1 MIAIIRCG
9 SNIASIEFALARLGK
24 KSIVTTDLDIIQA
37 ASHVILPGVGH
48 ARHAMQTLTKNN
60 LIDLIFRLEQPVLG
74 ICLGMQILCEFS
86 SEGNVPCLSLLSEKV
101 EALPKKSDLVTPHMG
116 WNKVQI
122 TDRSSK
128 LLKDIDNEFF
138 AYFVHSYYVPL
149 TESTIAKTEYGIHFS
164 SIFHHKNFFGMQFH
178 PEKSG
183 KIGEILL
190 RNFLMQE
197 RI

>member
-24 KSIVTTDLDIIQA
+24 KSIVTTDPDIIQA

-48 ARHAMQTLTKNN
+48 ARHAMQALIENN
-60 LIDLIFRLEQPVLG
+60 LVDLISRLEQPVLG
-74 ICLGMQILCEFS
+74 ICLGMQILCKFS
-86 SEGNVPCLSLLSEKV
+86 NEGNVPCLGLLPETV
-101 EALPKKSDLVTPHMG
+101 EVLAKRSDLVTPHMG
-116 WNKVQI
+116 WNQVKI
-122 TDRSSK
+122 TDPSSPI
-128 LLKDIDNEFF
+128 LKDIDDQFF

-149 TESTIAKTEYGIHFS
+149 AKSTIAKTEYGVNFS
-164 SIFHHKNFFGMQFH
+164 AIFQYKNFFGMQFH

-183 KIGEILL
+183 KTGEILL

-197 RI
+197 RV